1 MGEQSAEVP
10 VLTAGLSSVDVD
22 SVLESQESQ
31 ETETLDEP
39 EVKKPA
45 RKCKPKTKVTESK
58 KKSKVVAKKSKA
70 PAKKQHKTLGAP
82 KKKPRSKSL
91 GSSKPKVVKQQSL
104 GAPKK
109 PRSKSRGRS
118 PGRSLEELSKPK
130 VVKQQSLEAPKK
142 PRRKSRG
149 RSLSSQRSL
158 DELSKPKY
166 VRERSK
172 TPDSTPKRTPKA
184 KEVPQK
190 EPKLTRGK
198 SVEELDQESTRL
210 VKKIERMNSRK
221 DEVIAT
227 KGFDSPAV
235 KKLGKKLLTLSKKLR
250 LVAMKRYALRTH
262 FIQGADQP
270 GL

>member
-45 RKCKPKTKVTESK
+45 RKCKPKTTVTESK

-104 GAPKK
+104 EAPQK
-109 PRSKSRGRS
+109 PRS
-118 PGRSLEELSKPK
+118 
-130 VVKQQSLEAPKK
+130 
-142 PRRKSRG
+142 KSRG

-158 DELSKPKY
+158 DEFSKPKH
-166 VRERSK
+166 VRERSW
-172 TPDSTPKRTPKA
+172 TPEPAPKRKPKA
-184 KEVPQK
+184 KEVPKK

-198 SVEELDQESTRL
+198 SVEELDEESTRL

-250 LVAMKRYALRTH
+250 LVAMKRYALRAHTS
-262 FIQGADQP
+262 FK
-270 GL
+270 GLSNLD

>member
-1 MGEQSAEVP
+1 MG
-10 VLTAGLSSVDVD
+10 T
-22 SVLESQESQ
+22 
-31 ETETLDEP
+31 
-39 EVKKPA
+39 
-45 RKCKPKTKVTESK
+45 VTESK
-58 KKSKVVAKKSKA
+58 KKSKVIAKKSKA
-70 PAKKQHKTLGAP
+70 PA

-104 GAPKK
+104 KQ
-109 PRSKSRGRS
+109 PRVKSRGTK
-118 PGRSLEELSKPK
+118 SLDELSRPK

-149 RSLSSQRSL
+149 RSLSSQRSI
-158 DELSKPKY
+158 DELSKPKH
-166 VRERSK
+166 VRERSW
-172 TPDSTPKRTPKA
+172 TPEPAPKRKPKA
-184 KEVPQK
+184 PEVPKK
-190 EPKLTRGK
+190 EPKVTRGK

-250 LVAMKRYALRTH
+250 LVAMKRYALRTQTS
-262 FIQGADQP
+262 FK
-270 GL
+270 GLSNLD